1 MKIKFIAFLFVTFVL
16 SACAQTNNAV
26 TALEPIVLEDRSHP
40 LITII
45 YGSEV
50 EYNAVK
56 VMDRQL
62 DATGNLPRVIVR
74 LKNVIPNKVP
84 FEYQCSWED
93 EFGAPLITSSA
104 WQRITLP
111 QNGEK
116 VVVDMGKSIKA
127 KKVTVHFRFAQDV
140 QIWVPTP
147 DPSTMNTN
155 QTM

>member
-74 LKNVIPNKVP
+74 LKMLFLIKFLLSINAHGKMNLVHH
-84 FEYQCSWED
+84 F
-93 EFGAPLITSSA
+93 ITSSA
-104 WQRITLP
+104 WQRITFTS
-111 QNGEK
+111 K
-116 VVVDMGKSIKA
+116 WRKSYL
-127 KKVTVHFRFAQDV
+127 FGYG
-140 QIWVPTP
+140 
-147 DPSTMNTN
+147 
-155 QTM
+155 